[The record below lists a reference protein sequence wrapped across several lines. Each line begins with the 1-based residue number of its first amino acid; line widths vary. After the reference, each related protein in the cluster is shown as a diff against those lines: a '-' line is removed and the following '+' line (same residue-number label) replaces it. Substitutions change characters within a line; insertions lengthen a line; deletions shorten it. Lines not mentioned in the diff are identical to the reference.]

1 MTYSSK
7 RRTLLLAAATAPLAL
22 TVAACAS
29 RQTAATDPSSS
40 EAAAAV
46 AAATTASLD
55 AETFDALAALER
67 SAGGRLG
74 VCAIDIASGRRAEH
88 RQNERFPFCSTFK
101 AMLSAA
107 VLAQSVERP
116 ALLQQRVTYT
126 KADLVNYSPVSGKH
140 VDDGMTVAALC
151 EAAIQY
157 SDNSAANL
165 LMKLLGGPSAVT
177 AYARSIGDDSFRV
190 DRWETELN
198 TALPGDLRDTTTPA
212 AMAAS
217 MRVLML
223 GDALPAAQRAQ
234 LVTWMRGNKVGD
246 KRLRAGVPAGWTV
259 ADKTGTGDYGTTNDA
274 GVVWSPSRAPIALA
288 VYYTQARADA
298 RSKED
303 VIASVARIVVQAF
316 G

>member
-22 TVAACAS
+22 TVAECAS
-29 RQTAATDPSSS
+29 RQATASDDATAAA
-40 EAAAAV
+40 AAAAV
-46 AAATTASLD
+46 TPAAAGQML
-55 AETFDALAALER
+55 AELER

-74 VCAIDIASGRRAEH
+74 VCAIDIATGRRAEH
-88 RQNERFPFCSTFK
+88 RADERFPFCSTFK

-107 VLAQSVERP
+107 VLAQSVDRP

-140 VDDGMTVAALC
+140 VEDGMTVAALC

-177 AYARSIGDDSFRV
+177 AYARSIGDDTFRL

-217 MRVLML
+217 MRVLMV

-234 LVTWMRGNKVGD
+234 LVAWMRGNKVGD
-246 KRLRAGVPAGWTV
+246 KRIRAGVPAGWTV
-259 ADKTGTGDYGTTNDA
+259 GDKTGTGDYGTTNDA
-274 GVVWSPSRAPIALA
+274 GVMWSPSGAPIALA

-298 RSKED
+298 RAKDD
-303 VIASVARIVVQAF
+303 VIASAARIVVRAF

>member
-7 RRTLLLAAATAPLAL
+7 RRTLLLAAATAPLVL
-22 TVAACAS
+22 TATACAS
-29 RQTAATDPSSS
+29 RQAAAPDEASAAAAA
-40 EAAAAV
+40 AAAAV
-46 AAATTASLD
+46 APAAAGQML
-55 AETFDALAALER
+55 AELE
-67 SAGGRLG
+67 SSVGGRLG
-74 VCAIDIASGRRAEH
+74 VCAIDTASGRVIEH
-88 RQNERFPFCSTFK
+88 RADERFPFCSTFK

-126 KADLVNYSPVSGKH
+126 RADLVNYSPVSEKH
-140 VDDGMTVAALC
+140 VGEGMTVAALC

-177 AYARSIGDDSFRV
+177 AYARSIGDDTFRL

-217 MRVLML
+217 MRVLMV

-234 LVTWMRGNKVGD
+234 LVAWMRGNKVGD

-259 ADKTGTGDYGTTNDA
+259 GDKTGTGDYGTTNDA
-274 GVVWSPSRAPIALA
+274 GVVWPPSRAPIAVA

-298 RSKED
+298 RSKDD

>member
-1 MTYSSK
+1 MTHSSK

-29 RQTAATDPSSS
+29 RQTATPDPSSS

-46 AAATTASLD
+46 GAAPLDAATV
-55 AETFDALAALER
+55 DALAALER

-74 VCAIDIASGRRAEH
+74 VCAIDIASGRRVAH

-116 ALLQQRVTYT
+116 ALLQQRVTYIQ
-126 KADLVNYSPVSGKH
+126 ADLVNYSPVSKQH
-140 VDDGMTVAALC
+140 VGEGMTVAALC

-165 LMKLLGGPSAVT
+165 LMKLLGGPQAVT
-177 AYARSIGDDSFRV
+177 AYARSIGDDTFRL

-198 TALPGDLRDTTTPA
+198 TALPGDPRDTTTPA

-217 MRVLML
+217 MRVLMV

-234 LVTWMRGNKVGD
+234 LVAWMRGNKVGD

-259 ADKTGTGDYGTTNDA
+259 GDKTGTGDYGTTNDA
-274 GVVWSPSRAPIALA
+274 GVAWSPSGAPIALA

-298 RSKED
+298 RAKDD
-303 VIASVARIVVQAF
+303 VIASVARIVVRAF

>member
-1 MTYSSK
+1 MTYSSQ
-7 RRTLLLAAATAPLAL
+7 RRTLLLAAATAPLVL

-29 RQTAATDPSSS
+29 PPP
-40 EAAAAV
+40 AAAQDV
-46 AAATTASLD
+46 SSTT
-55 AETFDALAALER
+55 TFAALER
-67 SAGGRLG
+67 AAGGRLG
-74 VCAIDIASGRRAEH
+74 VCAIDTASGRRAQH
-88 RQNERFPFCSTFK
+88 RADARFPFCSTFK
-101 AMLSAA
+101 TMLSAA

-116 ALLQQRVTYT
+116 GLLQQRVMIGQG
-126 KADLVNYSPVSGKH
+126 DLVNYSPVSSKH
-140 VDDGMTVAALC
+140 VGTGMTVAALC

-165 LMKLLGGPSAVT
+165 LMKMIGGPSAVT
-177 AYARSIGDDSFRV
+177 AYARSIGDDTFRL

-217 MRVLML
+217 LRVLTL

-234 LVTWMRGNKVGD
+234 LVAWLRGNKVGD
-246 KRLRAGVPAGWTV
+246 KRIRAGVPAGWQV

-274 GVVWSPSRAPIALA
+274 GVMWPPSGAPVVLV

-298 RSKED
+298 KAKDD
-303 VIASVARIVVQAF
+303 VIAAAARIAVATF

>member
-7 RRTLLLAAATAPLAL
+7 RRTLLLAAATAPLVL
-22 TVAACAS
+22 TATACAS
-29 RQTAATDPSSS
+29 RQAAAPDAASAAAAA
-40 EAAAAV
+40 AAAAV
-46 AAATTASLD
+46 APAAAGQML
-55 AETFDALAALER
+55 AELE
-67 SAGGRLG
+67 SSVGGRLG
-74 VCAIDIASGRRAEH
+74 VCAIDTASGRVIEH
-88 RQNERFPFCSTFK
+88 RADERFPFCSTFK

-126 KADLVNYSPVSGKH
+126 RADLVNYSPVSEKH
-140 VDDGMTVAALC
+140 VGEGMTVAALC

-177 AYARSIGDDSFRV
+177 AYARSIGDDTFRL

-217 MRVLML
+217 MRVLMV
-223 GDALPAAQRAQ
+223 GDALPTAQRAQ
-234 LVTWMRGNKVGD
+234 LVAWMRGNKVGD

-259 ADKTGTGDYGTTNDA
+259 GDKTGTGDYGTTNDA
-274 GVVWSPSRAPIALA
+274 GVVWSPSRAPIAVA

-298 RSKED
+298 RSKDD